1 MRINDAS
8 KFVGYNDK
16 VVEDAFVLTKL
27 FAVTGDTSKSGY
39 LDDSITGMNLD
50 ENGNLQFDSYREKDG
65 RVITST
71 GVVVSD
77 CVLIKQ
83 HEKVGKRDYYQ
94 IYSWDIDSKNYTYVS
109 FDKMQ
114 SMDDCYDKLRRSQVN
129 LHNEDISLKFSELGI
144 SFDDVAQ
151 VRLNQTMGSFS
162 LDDMFK
168 ERVTNE
174 ENKNSIK
181 R

>member
-1 MRINDAS
+1 
-8 KFVGYNDK
+8 
-16 VVEDAFVLTKL
+16 
-27 FAVTGDTSKSGY
+27 
-39 LDDSITGMNLD
+39 
-50 ENGNLQFDSYREKDG
+50 
-65 RVITST
+65 
-71 GVVVSD
+71 
-77 CVLIKQ
+77 
-83 HEKVGKRDYYQ
+83 
-94 IYSWDIDSKNYTYVS
+94 
-109 FDKMQ
+109 MQ